1 MRRLTSVLPRLLPH
15 HVAGERG
22 GVAVM
27 VALLLP
33 ALLGCGALTVDVARY
48 HADLAMMRTAAD
60 AAALA
65 VAADCGRGACGNT
78 TATASGMATANAGGI
93 ASLGTAVSV
102 SGNTV
107 TVTLTG
113 QRPHAFAPVIGKT
126 SSPLRVRSLATFTTS
141 SSGSLRVPV
150 GMSWC
155 EYQAQRNQ
163 ERAHLKDRDHPLNW
177 FTTSATTC
185 TGPDGTT
192 TVQGGRSRLMPA
204 SSTMCP
210 AEPTGGTVTRA
221 DAPTASRINTDC
233 FGGFYKSTIVGQ
245 IWRIPV
251 WDRATTSGTTTT
263 YRIVGYADVRVRD
276 IGSTDHSNPDEY
288 TVDGQVFSGL
298 QSTPGTAVPGPPV
311 VTLVREP

>member
-1 MRRLTSVLPRLLPH
+1 MRRLTPVLRRLLPH
-15 HVAGERG
+15 HIAGERG

-65 VAADCGRGACGNT
+65 VAADCGRGTCGNT
-78 TATASGMATANAGGI
+78 AATASTMAQDNADGV
-93 ASLGTAVSV
+93 ASLATAVSV

-126 SSPLRVRSLATFTTS
+126 SSPLRVRSAATFTAAAP
-141 SSGSLRVPV
+141 LRVPV

-163 ERAHLKDRDHPLNW
+163 EAAHLKDRDHNLNW

-192 TVQGGRSRLMPA
+192 TVSGGRSRLQPA
-204 SSTMCP
+204 SSTTCP
-210 AEPTGGTVTRA
+210 VAPAGDTVTRA
-221 DAPTASRINTDC
+221 DAATASRINTVC
-233 FGGFYKSTIVGQ
+233 FGTAYKPSIVGET
-245 IWRIPV
+245 WRIPV
-251 WDRATTSGTTTT
+251 WDLATTSGTTTT
-263 YRIVGYADVRVRD
+263 YRVVGYADVRVRD

-288 TVDGQVFSGL
+288 TLDGQVLSGL
-298 QSTPGTAVPGPPV
+298 QSTPGTATGPPV